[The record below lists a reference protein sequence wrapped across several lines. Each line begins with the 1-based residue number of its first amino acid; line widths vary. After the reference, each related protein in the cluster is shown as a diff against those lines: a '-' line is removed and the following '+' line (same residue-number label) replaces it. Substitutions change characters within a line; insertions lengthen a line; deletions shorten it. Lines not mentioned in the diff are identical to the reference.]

1 MLSARP
7 DHDNTNYAARYS
19 ALYDTLTLSFTGG
32 RHEFNSGSAGDSL
45 MVSNNYPLWHGCEP
59 MGPFIRNI
67 TEDRFIV
74 RGEGV
79 RVRDASGRWFLDA
92 RSSCWNLGLGYSAQ
106 SVKDAIQRQLDEL
119 PFGTVLVHEKIPE
132 VTVRYARALSKIFG
146 PALPFVRLGNSGS
159 QMTETAVL
167 LSRFVRTLEGTP
179 ERTAV
184 LSFEDSY
191 HGQGPGASAFSGM
204 CTSENS
210 CGPLLPDVHLVSAD
224 GSWRDNVSRALEAL
238 TPQRVTAVL
247 VEPQMNAG
255 IIPAPADLVD
265 LAALCRSVGVHFVA
279 DEVTTGFGRTGAM
292 SRCLDLGIEPDLLVL
307 GKNMTSGY
315 VPIGAL
321 LVAGPLYEIAY
332 DPDPPL
338 TLTAGSTTDGH
349 PLAAAAGLAVLD
361 VYERDGILE
370 HVKRVGSFLQK
381 RLQAVHDQRVGAGD
395 VAGAGLMQRFP
406 LRDASG
412 QLWADDLT
420 DQLEVACEDNGLLL
434 SFGYDCLWLVPP
446 LIVTEEDC
454 EEIAAK
460 LDAALERVL

>member
-1 MLSARP
+1 M
-7 DHDNTNYAARYS
+7 
-19 ALYDTLTLSFTGG
+19 
-32 RHEFNSGSAGDSL
+32 
-45 MVSNNYPLWHGCEP
+45 MSNRYPLWHGWEP

-74 RGEGV
+74 RGEGI

-92 RSSCWNLGLGYSAQ
+92 RSSCWNLSLGYSAQ
-106 SVKDAIQRQLDEL
+106 PVKDAIQRQLNEL
-119 PFGTVLVHEKIPE
+119 PFGTILVHEKIPQ
-132 VTVRYARALSKIFG
+132 VTVRYARALSEIFG

-167 LSRFVRTLEGTP
+167 LSRFVRTLEGNP

-191 HGQGPGASAFSGM
+191 HGQGPGANAFSGSVA
-204 CTSENS
+204 TESS
-210 CGPLLPDVHLVSAD
+210 CGPLLPDVHFVAVE
-224 GSWRDNVSRALEAL
+224 GSWKDNVSEALEEL

-255 IIPAPADLVD
+255 TIPSPADLVD
-265 LAALCRSVGVHFVA
+265 LAALCRSVGVHFIA

-292 SRCLDLGIEPDLLVL
+292 SRCLDIGIEPDLLVL

-315 VPIGAL
+315 VPVGAL
-321 LVAGPLYEIAY
+321 LVSAPLYEIAY

-338 TLTAGSTTDGH
+338 TLAAGSTTDGH

-370 HVKRVGSFLQK
+370 HVKRVGTFLQK
-381 RLQAVHDQRVGAGD
+381 RLQDVHGKHGGVGD
-395 VAGAGLMQRFP
+395 ITGAGLMQRFP

-412 QLWADDLT
+412 QPWTEEST
-420 DQLEVACEDNGLLL
+420 DRLHSACEDNRLLL
-434 SFGYDCLWLVPP
+434 SFGDDCLWLVPP

-454 EEIAAK
+454 EEIAAA
-460 LDAALERVL
+460 LDAALERVV